1 MKVILL
7 QDIRGKGKKG
17 QMLEVSDGYARNYML
32 PRKLAVEATPD
43 AVNTMRMNDKATQ
56 ERIARE
62 KAEAMEISRKLRG
75 MTLTVTAKGGGAGRL
90 FGSVT
95 NQEIA
100 EALEKN
106 GIKLD
111 KRKIAIADPIKSVGT
126 YTVTCK
132 LGYEISAPLTV
143 KIEEV
148 YAHFVEKG
156 RESHGRRT
164 AFPAAASVAGGRAG
178 CPWFHPH

>member
-7 QDIRGKGKKG
+7 QDVKGKGKKG
-17 QMLEVSDGYARNYML
+17 QMLEVSDGYARNFML
-32 PRKLAVEATPD
+32 PRKMAIEATPD
-43 AVNTMRMNDKATQ
+43 AINTMRMNDKATQ

-62 KAEAMEISRKLRG
+62 KAEAMATAKSLRD
-75 MTLTVTAKGGGAGRL
+75 MTLTVMAKGGGNGRL

-100 EALEKN
+100 DALEKQS

-111 KRKIAIADPIKSVGT
+111 KRKIVISDAIKNVGT

-143 KIEEV
+143 KIEE
-148 YAHFVEKG
+148 A
-156 RESHGRRT
+156 
-164 AFPAAASVAGGRAG
+164 
-178 CPWFHPH
+178 

>member
-1 MKVILL
+1 MKVILM

-32 PRKLAVEATPD
+32 PRKMAIEATPD
-43 AVNTMRMNDKATQ
+43 AINTMRMNDKATQ

-62 KAEAMEISRKLRG
+62 KAEAMEVSKQLRG
-75 MTLTVTAKGGGAGRL
+75 MTLVVTAKGGGAGKL

-100 EALEKN
+100 DALKAKS
-106 GIKLD
+106 GIALD
-111 KRKIAIADPIKSVGT
+111 KRKIVISDPIKTVGT

-132 LGYEISAPLTV
+132 LGYEINAPLTV
-143 KIEEV
+143 KIEE
-148 YAHFVEKG
+148 A
-156 RESHGRRT
+156 
-164 AFPAAASVAGGRAG
+164 
-178 CPWFHPH
+178 

>member
-7 QDIRGKGKKG
+7 QDVKGKGKKG
-17 QMLEVSDGYARNYML
+17 QMLEVSDGYARNFML
-32 PRKLAVEATPD
+32 PRKIAIEATPD
-43 AVNTMRMNDKATQ
+43 AINTMRMNDKATQ
-56 ERIARE
+56 ERIAKE
-62 KAEAMEISRKLRG
+62 KAEAMAVSKQLRE
-75 MTLTVTAKGGGAGRL
+75 MTVTVTAKGGGAGRL

-100 EALEKN
+100 DALAKT

-111 KRKIAIADPIKSVGT
+111 KRKIIIAEPIKNVGT

-143 KIEEV
+143 KIEE
-148 YAHFVEKG
+148 A
-156 RESHGRRT
+156 
-164 AFPAAASVAGGRAG
+164 
-178 CPWFHPH
+178 

>member
-7 QDIRGKGKKG
+7 QDVKGKGKKG
-17 QMLEVSDGYARNYML
+17 QMIEVSDGYARNFML
-32 PRKLAVEATPD
+32 PRKMAIEATAD
-43 AVNTMRMNDKATQ
+43 AINTMKMNDKATQ
-56 ERIARE
+56 DRIARE
-62 KAEAMEISRKLRG
+62 KAEAMEVSRKLRG

-100 EALEKN
+100 DALAQEA

-111 KRKIAIADPIKSVGT
+111 KRKIVIADPIKNVGT

-132 LGYEISAPLTV
+132 LGYEITAPLTV
-143 KIEEV
+143 KI
-148 YAHFVEKG
+148 VEG
-156 RESHGRRT
+156 
-164 AFPAAASVAGGRAG
+164 
-178 CPWFHPH
+178 

>member
-7 QDIRGKGKKG
+7 QDVKGKGKKG
-17 QMLEVSDGYARNYML
+17 QMLEVSDGYARNFML
-32 PRKLAVEATPD
+32 PKKLAIEATPD
-43 AVNTMRMNDKATQ
+43 AINTMKMNDKATQ

-62 KAEAMEISRKLRG
+62 KAEALAVSKQLRE
-75 MTLTVTAKGGGAGRL
+75 MTVVVTAKGGGAGRL

-100 EALEKN
+100 DALEKKS

-111 KRKIAIADPIKSVGT
+111 KRKIVISDPIKSVGT

-132 LGYEISAPLTV
+132 LGYEITAPLTV
-143 KIEEV
+143 KIKEI
-148 YAHFVEKG
+148 
-156 RESHGRRT
+156 
-164 AFPAAASVAGGRAG
+164 
-178 CPWFHPH
+178 